1 MRVGYLMNSY
11 PMTSTTFIR
20 REMESLEALGL
31 EIKRY
36 AVRNWAEKLV
46 DPLDIA
52 DQQRTHYLLTHNLL
66 SLFSSFFAVMFSNP
80 IGFCALLGCGLRCVE
95 IQAAFQ

>member
-1 MRVGYLMNSY
+1 MRVGYLMNTY
-11 PMTSTTFIR
+11 PLTSTTFIR

-46 DPLDIA
+46 DPLDGELNVTLSNVLKLAILVQA
-52 DQQRTHYLLTHNLL
+52 VVFTVFLALT
-66 SLFSSFFAVMFSNP
+66 
-80 IGFCALLGCGLRCVE
+80 R
-95 IQAAFQ
+95 Q